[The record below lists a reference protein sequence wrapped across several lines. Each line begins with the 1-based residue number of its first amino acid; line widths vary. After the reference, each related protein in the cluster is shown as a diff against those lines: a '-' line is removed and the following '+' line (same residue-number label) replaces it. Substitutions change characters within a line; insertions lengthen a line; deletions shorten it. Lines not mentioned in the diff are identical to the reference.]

1 MVPKLYTLA
10 ILLFAATNS
19 FGQLDKYKSSLVESN
34 GYTYETVSN
43 DPLNARIYTLAN
55 GLKVYMTVYKQD
67 PRIQTYIAVKAGS
80 KNDPAEA
87 TGLAHYLEHML
98 FKGTSRI
105 GTSDWQEEAKELR
118 KIEDLYEEYRQTVS
132 TVKRKKIYHQIDSIS
147 QVASQYAIPNE
158 YDKLLSNLG
167 ATGTNAYTF
176 MEQTVYIN
184 NIPSN
189 AIDKWAAVEA
199 ERFSM
204 LAARLFHTELEAVY
218 EEKNRALDND
228 GRKIWETMLAGVFPD
243 HPYGTQTT
251 IGTVEHLKNPSI
263 TEISKFFNKYY
274 VPNNMAICLSGDFDP
289 DQAIQ
294 IIDKQFSKLRPS
306 NFEKFEAPPVNAP
319 MGIKEDTIYGPEV
332 ESVNIGFRFSGRN
345 KVAELHPQQ
354 EKQVVNEPDIY
365 MLKIISLLL
374 NNGQA
379 GLIDLNLNQQQKVLS
394 ANAYEILMNDHSL
407 FVLSGKPKAGQ
418 SLADVRDL
426 LLAQI
431 DSLKEGKFEEWL
443 LEAVKNDYRTS
454 QMKEYESNK
463 ARADAFVDAFISE
476 VPWSIYIM
484 ESEILK
490 SITKQDVIE
499 FAKASFKNNYQLI
512 YKLNGT
518 DTSIVKVDKPSI
530 TPVKVNRDTQSQFY
544 SHLMMQPT
552 IEIQPEFV
560 DFKKDLEIKETKQNI
575 KVLYKKNTENELFS
589 FYYLWDLGKNNNALY
604 PLAAG
609 YLRYL
614 GISNLDNEALKQE
627 FYKLG
632 CNYTIS
638 VSDDAIVVS
647 LTGLNENFDKAY
659 KLLESVLANSKVD
672 QVALDQYVDRLIKAR
687 EDSKKSKEVI
697 LRSALL
703 SYATYGKD
711 NPFSN
716 NISNK
721 DLKKLKGEDLVSLI
735 KGLLKKEHSVLY
747 YGPQELSAIDDKL
760 KKYHKIPAKLTPL
773 KYEQKF
779 SFKNID
785 SNVVYFVDYDM
796 VQAEV
801 ILLSKSINY
810 NAEDVPVVSLY
821 NEYFGGGMGSLV
833 FQEMRESR
841 ALAYS
846 VRSQYAMPGRLN
858 EPSYNFSYIGT
869 QSDKFK
875 EAVVGMQDLLNNMP
889 KSPELFKTAQ
899 TSVMENIRTGRVTKS
914 AVLWNYVKVKKLGR
928 DYDIRKNI
936 FEEVGRMDYS
946 EIEKFHQ
953 KYIQNQPMAILVIG
967 SKDRIDMQML
977 EQFGKVKILSLE
989 EIFGY

>member
-1 MVPKLYTLA
+1 MM
-10 ILLFAATNS
+10 LFAAVS
-19 FGQLDKYKSSLVESN
+19 AYGQLDKYKTSKVESN

-43 DPLNARIYTLAN
+43 DPLNARIYTLSN

-67 PRIQTYIAVKAGS
+67 PRIQTFIAVKAGS

-98 FKGTSRI
+98 FKGTSKL
-105 GTSDWQEEAKELR
+105 GTSDWQQEEKELK
-118 KIEDLYEEYRQTVS
+118 KIEDLYEEYRKTVS
-132 TVKRKKIYHQIDSIS
+132 TVKRRNLYHQIDSIS

-228 GRKIWETMLAGVFPD
+228 GRKIWETMLSGVFPD

-251 IGTVEHLKNPSI
+251 IGTVDHLKNPSI

-289 DQAIQ
+289 DQAIK
-294 IIDKQFSKLRPS
+294 IIDKEFSKLRPRD
-306 NFEKFEAPPVNAP
+306 FEKFTAPPVNAP
-319 MGIKEDTIYGPEV
+319 VGIRADTVYGPEV
-332 ESVNIGFRFSGRN
+332 ESMSIGYRFSGRN
-345 KVAELHPQQ
+345 KIANLNSQKDNLVL
-354 EKQVVNEPDIY
+354 NEPDVY

-394 ANAYEILMNDHSL
+394 ANAYEVLMNDFAL

-418 SLADVRDL
+418 SLTDVRDL

-431 DSLKEGKFEEWL
+431 DSLKEGKFEDWL
-443 LEAVKNDYRTS
+443 LEAVKNDYLTS

-476 VPWSIYIM
+476 TPWNIYVM

-490 SITKQDVIE
+490 AITKQDVVE
-499 FAKASFKNNYQLI
+499 FAKSAFKDNYQLI
-512 YKLNGT
+512 YKLSGVDSST
-518 DTSIVKVDKPSI
+518 IKVEKPEI
-530 TPVKVNRDTQSQFY
+530 TPVKVNRDVQSRFY
-544 SHLMMQPT
+544 EHLMMEPI

-560 DFKKDLEIKETKQNI
+560 DFEKDMEVKNTKQNLH
-575 KVLYKKNTENELFS
+575 VLYKKNTENELFS
-589 FYYLWDLGKNNNALY
+589 FYYLWELGKNENALY

-609 YLRYL
+609 YLKYL
-614 GISNLDNEALKQE
+614 GIPNFESEALKQE
-627 FYKLG
+627 FYKIG

-638 VSDDAIVVS
+638 VSDDAITVALS
-647 LTGLNENFDKAY
+647 GLNKNFEKAY
-659 KLLESVLANSKVD
+659 KLLETVLSESKVD
-672 QVALDQYVDRLIKAR
+672 QKALDQYIDRIVKAR

-697 LRSALL
+697 LKSAML
-703 SYATYGKD
+703 SYATYGEK

-716 NISNK
+716 NIGNAE
-721 DLKKLKGEDLVSLI
+721 LKKLKGGDLVNLI
-735 KGLLKKEHSVLY
+735 KGLLKREHQVLY
-747 YGPQELSAIDDKL
+747 YGPMELSSLEGML
-760 KKYHKIPAKLTPL
+760 KKYHKVPSKLAPV
-773 KYEQKF
+773 KFERKF

-796 VQAEV
+796 VQSEV
-801 ILLSKSINY
+801 ILLSKSVNY
-810 NAEDVPVVSLY
+810 NADDVPVATLY

-846 VRSQYAMPGRLN
+846 VRSQYAMPDRLN
-858 EPSYNFSYIGT
+858 EPSYNYSYIGT
-869 QSDKFK
+869 QSDKLK
-875 EAVVGMQDLLNNMP
+875 DAVLGMQDLLNNMP
-889 KSPELFKTAQ
+889 KSPELFKTAK
-899 TSVMENIRTGRVTKS
+899 TSVLENIRTGRITRS
-914 AVLWNYVKVKKLGR
+914 AVLWSYVKVKKLGR

-936 FEEVGRMDYS
+936 FEEVGRMEYAG
-946 EIEKFHQ
+946 IEDFHQ
-953 KYIQNQPMAILVIG
+953 KYIQNQAMSILIIG
-967 SKDRIDMQML
+967 SKNRIDMKML
-977 EQFGKVKILSLE
+977 EQFGTVKVLSLE
-989 EIFGY
+989 DIFGY

>member
-1 MVPKLYTLA
+1 MIPKFFTLA
-10 ILLFAATNS
+10 IMLFVAINS
-19 FGQLDKYKSSLVESN
+19 FGQLDKFKSKLNESN

-80 KNDPAEA
+80 KNDPADA

-98 FKGTSRI
+98 FKGTSRL
-105 GTSDWQEEAKELR
+105 GTSDWQLEEKELK
-118 KIEDLYEEYRQTVS
+118 KIEHLYEEYRNTQS
-132 TVKRKKIYHQIDSIS
+132 TVKRKNIYHQIDSIS

-189 AIDKWAAVEA
+189 ALDKWAAVEA

-251 IGTVEHLKNPSI
+251 IGTVDHLKNPSI
-263 TEISKFFNKYY
+263 TEISKFFYKYY

-289 DQAIQ
+289 DQAIK
-294 IIDKQFSKLRPS
+294 IIDKQFSKLRPRD
-306 NFEKFEAPPVNAP
+306 FEKFVAPPLNAP
-319 MGIKEDTIYGPEV
+319 TGIRTDTIYGPEV
-332 ESVNIGFRFSGRN
+332 ESMNIGYRFSGRN
-345 KVAELHPQQ
+345 KIANLHPQLDT
-354 EKQVVNEPDIY
+354 QVINDPDVY

-394 ANAYEILMNDHSL
+394 ANAYEVLMNDYAM
-407 FVLSGKPKAGQ
+407 FVLSGKPKTGQ
-418 SLADVRDL
+418 SLTDVHKL

-431 DSLKEGKFEEWL
+431 DSLKEGKFEDWL
-443 LEAVKNDYRTS
+443 LEAVINDYLTS

-463 ARADAFVDAFISE
+463 ARADAFVEAFISE
-476 VPWSIYIM
+476 IPWNIYVM

-490 SITKQDVIE
+490 AITKQDVVE
-499 FAKASFKNNYQLI
+499 FAKSAFKNNYQLI
-512 YKLNGT
+512 YKLNGIDSST
-518 DTSIVKVDKPSI
+518 VKVEKPTI
-530 TPVKVNRDTQSQFY
+530 TPVKVNREVQSRFY
-544 SHLMMQPT
+544 EHMMMEPI

-560 DFKKDLEIKETKQNI
+560 DFSKDMEVKKSTQNLQI
-575 KVLYKKNTENELFS
+575 LYKKNTENELFS
-589 FYYLWDLGKNNNALY
+589 FYYLWDFGKNNDPLY
-604 PLAAG
+604 PIAAG
-609 YLRYL
+609 YLKYL
-614 GISNLDNEALKQE
+614 GIPNFDSETLKQE

-632 CNYTIS
+632 CNYSIS
-638 VSDDAIVVS
+638 VSDDAITVS
-647 LTGLNENFDKAY
+647 LSGLNKNFEKAY
-659 KLLESVLANSKVD
+659 KLLETVLAESKVD
-672 QVALDQYVDRLIKAR
+672 QKALDQYIDRVVKAR
-687 EDSKKSKEVI
+687 EDSKKSKEII
-697 LRSALL
+697 LKSALL
-703 SYATYGKD
+703 SYATYGQK
-711 NPFSN
+711 NPFTNNASN
-716 NISNK
+716 SK
-721 DLKKLKGEDLVSLI
+721 LKKLKGEVLVSLI
-735 KGLLKKEHSVLY
+735 KGLLKKEHQVLY
-747 YGPQELSAIDDKL
+747 YGPQELAALEAML
-760 KKYHKIPAKLTPL
+760 KKYHKVPAKLAPV
-773 KYEQKF
+773 KFEQKF

-785 SNVVYFVDYDM
+785 SNVVYIVDYDM

-801 ILLSKSINY
+801 ILLSKSVNY
-810 NAEDVPVVSLY
+810 KAEEVPVVTLY

-846 VRSQYAMPGRLN
+846 VRSQYIMPDRLN
-858 EPSYNFSYIGT
+858 EPSYNYSYIGT
-869 QSDKFK
+869 QSDKLK

-889 KSPELFKTAQ
+889 KSPELFKNAQ
-899 TSVMENIRTGRVTKS
+899 TSVLENIRTGRITKAS
-914 AVLWNYVKVKKLGR
+914 VLWSYIKAKKLGR
-928 DYDIRKNI
+928 DSDIRKNI
-936 FEEVGRMDYS
+936 FEEAGRMDFS
-946 EIEKFHQ
+946 GIANFHQ
-953 KYIQNQPMAILVIG
+953 KYIQNQPMAILIIG
-967 SKDRIDMQML
+967 SKKRIDMEML
-977 EQFGKVKILSLE
+977 KQFGTVKTLTLE
-989 EIFGY
+989 DIFGY